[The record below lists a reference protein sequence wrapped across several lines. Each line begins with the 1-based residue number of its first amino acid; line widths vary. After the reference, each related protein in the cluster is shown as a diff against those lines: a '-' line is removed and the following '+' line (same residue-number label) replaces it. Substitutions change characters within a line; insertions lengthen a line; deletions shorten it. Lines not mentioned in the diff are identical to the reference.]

1 MLMLIVVCR
10 RYLEQNEATQAIH
23 ISMNILNT
31 QFLLKKKY
39 QNSMLIIIYFYKF
52 SAVHILYFHPE

>member
-31 QFLLKKKY
+31 QFLLKKKEIPKL
-39 QNSMLIIIYFYKF
+39 NANNNLF
-52 SAVHILYFHPE
+52 L